1 MFNLNDANYYQYA
14 IQGLKTKCTSEIE
27 FRLLLKHIVYI
38 KRLIKKYKD
47 NFININI
54 NLLLNHYII
63 LYNEIEVPV
72 VNHILIYDI
81 DEIFYPQLK
90 TILMFLNK
98 IQGHESYIINDVEV
112 SLTIIP
118 EDNKLKK
125 ILNKIVSNE

>member
-72 VNHILIYDI
+72 VNHILFYDI

-98 IQGHESYIINDVEV
+98 IQGHESYIINDVEI

>member
-1 MFNLNDANYYQYA
+1 MFNLNDINYYQYA

-72 VNHILIYDI
+72 VNHILFHDI

-90 TILMFLNK
+90 TILLFLNK
-98 IQGHESYIINDVEV
+98 ILGHESYIINNSEIVISHIQIDKNLE
-112 SLTIIP
+112 
-118 EDNKLKK
+118 K
-125 ILNKIVSNE
+125 ILNSIILNE